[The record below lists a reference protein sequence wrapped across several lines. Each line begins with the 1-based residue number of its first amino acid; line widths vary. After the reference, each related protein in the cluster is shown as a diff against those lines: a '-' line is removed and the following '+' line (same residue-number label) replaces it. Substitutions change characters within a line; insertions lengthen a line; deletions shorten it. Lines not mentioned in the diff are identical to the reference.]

1 MFKVFII
8 YSSMK
13 KIKKI
18 VKNIPK
24 SENTKITILIS
35 QYVALTTNTMA
46 SWTAE

>member
-1 MFKVFII
+1 MFII
-8 YSSMK
+8 YSSMEK
-13 KIKKI
+13 KKI